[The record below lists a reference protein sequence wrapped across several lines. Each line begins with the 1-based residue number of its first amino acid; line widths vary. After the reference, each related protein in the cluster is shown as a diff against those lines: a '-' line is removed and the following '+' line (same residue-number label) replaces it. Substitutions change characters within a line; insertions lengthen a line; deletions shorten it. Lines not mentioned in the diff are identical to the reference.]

1 MQKQSPILRLWEL
14 GKNYHGGLIKAIFSA
29 AVGVLCG
36 LLPYFAAAQ
45 IIIGLL
51 NGNTEMQFYILW
63 CGLALAGFLL
73 PLLAG
78 PVHVPQGDLFY
89 PEKHT
94 GKDSRKT
101 AENAV
106 RHRYGHLQRPDE
118 ANHRRPSREYGT
130 AFGPSFT
137 GDDS

>member
-45 IIIGLL
+45 IIIGLSRL
-51 NGNTEMQFYILW
+51 P
-63 CGLALAGFLL
+63 AAGH